1 MGVGRMGT
9 AELNSV
15 TALVD
20 TGTAHS
26 IMPELLLEKHGIAPL
41 EYGIFTI
48 VGGSEVEYGYG
59 MALSDIDGREFP
71 CPVIFG
77 ADGQFLLGATTLQ
90 IFNLM
95 VDPAEERL
103 VTKPL
108 RARTVLTLHKSG
120 ASGTAN

>member
-1 MGVGRMGT
+1 MAPARMGLFEVQVGVGRMGV
-9 AELNSV
+9 AELTPV

-20 TGTAHS
+20 TGAAHS
-26 IMPELLLEKHGIAPL
+26 VMPESLLAKQGIAPL
-41 EYGIFTI
+41 EYGFFSIAA
-48 VGGSEVEYGYG
+48 GSEVEYGYG
-59 MALSDIDGREFP
+59 MAQFGIDGREFP

-77 ADGQFLLGATTLQ
+77 VDGEFLLGATTLQ

-108 RARTVLTLHKSG
+108 RARSI
-120 ASGTAN
+120 

>member
-1 MGVGRMGT
+1 MAQAGMGLFEVTVGVGRMGA
-9 AELNSV
+9 AELTPV

-20 TGTAHS
+20 TGAAHS
-26 IMPELLLEKHGIAPL
+26 AVPESLLAKHGIAPL
-41 EYGIFTI
+41 EYRFFTI
-48 VGGSEVEYGYG
+48 AGGSEVEHGYG
-59 MALSDIDGREFP
+59 MAQFGIDGREFP

-77 ADGQFLLGATTLQ
+77 VDGEFLLGATTLE

-108 RARTVLTLHKSG
+108 RARSI
-120 ASGTAN
+120 

>member
-1 MGVGRMGT
+1 MGVGRTGS
-9 AELNSV
+9 AELTPV

-20 TGTAHS
+20 TGAAHS
-26 IMPELLLEKHGIAPL
+26 VMPASLLAERGVIPL
-41 EYGIFTI
+41 EYRLFAIA
-48 VGGSEVEYGYG
+48 GGSEVEYGYG
-59 MALSDIDGREFP
+59 MAQFSIDEREFP

-77 ADGQFLLGATTLQ
+77 VDNEFLLGATTLQ

-108 RARTVLTLHKSG
+108 RARSI
-120 ASGTAN
+120 

>member
-1 MGVGRMGT
+1 MGLFEVTVGVGRIGA
-9 AELNSV
+9 AELTPA

-20 TGTAHS
+20 TGAVHS
-26 IMPELLLEKHGIAPL
+26 VMPESLLAKHGIAPL
-41 EYGIFTI
+41 EYRWFAIA
-48 VGGSEVEYGYG
+48 GGNEVEYGYG
-59 MALSDIDGREFP
+59 MAQFGLDEREFP

-77 ADGQFLLGATTLQ
+77 VDGEFLLGATTLQ

-108 RARTVLTLHKSG
+108 RARSV
-120 ASGTAN
+120 